1 MSSCFSL
8 TVLPGPARLLL
19 NKICIP
25 LLRALYDVIPSKG
38 AGQNLQSCNFY
49 SRDKLR
55 EVEGINSC
63 LNLFLLLCI
72 CKILIRSSASTER
85 LIKVCTWLKNSS
97 CSCLI
102 VLPEWVLL
110 SKTYKPLFTPLYI
123 SSLSL

>member
-63 LNLFLLLCI
+63 LNLFLHTTMYLQD
-72 CKILIRSSASTER
+72 SDTQ
-85 LIKVCTWLKNSS
+85 
-97 CSCLI
+97 
-102 VLPEWVLL
+102 L
-110 SKTYKPLFTPLYI
+110 SKYREVNKGLYVVEKFFLLLLNC
-123 SSLSL
+123 SA